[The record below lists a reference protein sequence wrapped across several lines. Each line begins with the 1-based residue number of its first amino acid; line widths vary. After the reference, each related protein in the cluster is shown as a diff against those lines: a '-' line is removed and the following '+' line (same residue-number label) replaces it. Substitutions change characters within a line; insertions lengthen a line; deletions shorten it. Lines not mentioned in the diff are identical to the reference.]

1 MCRLID
7 FQREKHEKFD
17 MLYDKFK
24 LATLFFF
31 FFTKINDIHSFKLI
45 EYIDTMQIR

>member
-1 MCRLID
+1 MSSLNRRVSVSSISHLNK
-7 FQREKHEKFD
+7 ELK
-17 MLYDKFK
+17 M
-24 LATLFFF
+24 FF